1 MISAAGGTAA
11 DRPPAVP
18 EFMTSTVRVALIGLG
33 DAGLTLHLP
42 ALAQLPLATVVCAL
56 DPDVR
61 RRQQAAQAF
70 RIPVT
75 ESYDRLLASAPDVVV
90 GASPPDTHADYT
102 LRALAHG
109 AHVFCEKPFVS
120 SLDQA
125 DAIIAA
131 AVAHG
136 RQVAVNHEFRHMP
149 VFRAVIDG
157 IAQDGPLRFVQV
169 WQMMDLPP
177 WAEQGWR
184 GEMLQRTLYEAGV
197 HLVDLVVAMFGQ
209 LPLAVSAVT
218 SSCEAID
225 RPSDAVA
232 IVTLEFAG
240 GRLAQIVQN
249 RLCKG
254 ERQYL
259 ELRADTASSSWRAS
273 FGGRARVLAGL
284 FRSTRPQIRFEYGLA
299 GLAWREQGYTRQFVA
314 RNPSEP
320 TMHATR
326 ENLRQSLAAFASGG
340 RPPTTAQDAR
350 DVHEVIAACYHAAAV
365 GRRVV
370 LGSHELQPLAG
381 WRLGA
386 APPV

>member
-1 MISAAGGTAA
+1 
-11 DRPPAVP
+11 
-18 EFMTSTVRVALIGLG
+18 MTSPVRVALIGLG
-33 DAGLTLHLP
+33 EAGVTLHLP
-42 ALAQLPLATVVCAL
+42 ALAGLPSTAVVCAL
-56 DPDVR
+56 DPDAG
-61 RRQQAAQAF
+61 RRQHAAQAF

-75 ESYDRLLASAPDVVV
+75 DSYGGLRASAPDVVIV
-90 GASPPDTHADYT
+90 ASPPDTHADYT
-102 LRALAHG
+102 LSALAHG

-131 AVAHG
+131 SATHG

-149 VFRAVIDG
+149 IFRSVIDG

-177 WAEQGWR
+177 WAEPGWR

-197 HLVDLVVAMFGQ
+197 HLVDLVIAMFGQ
-209 LPLAVSAVT
+209 RPLAVSAVT
-218 SSCEAID
+218 SSCDGLD
-225 RPSDAVA
+225 RRIDAVA
-232 IVTLEFAG
+232 IVTLEFSG

-259 ELRADTASSSWRAS
+259 EVRADTASWSWRAS
-273 FGGRARVLAGL
+273 FGGRGRLLAGL
-284 FRSTRPQIRFEYGLA
+284 FRSKRPRIRVEYGLS
-299 GLAWREQGYTRQFVA
+299 GMAWRERGDTRRFLA
-314 RNPSEP
+314 RNPSQP

-326 ENLRQSLAAFASGG
+326 ETLRQSLAAFASGG

-350 DVHEVIAACYHAAAV
+350 DVHEVIAACYHAAAI

-370 LGSHELQPLAG
+370 LGSDELQPLIG
-381 WRLGA
+381 WRLGTPSRA
-386 APPV
+386 

>member
-1 MISAAGGTAA
+1 MTGASGGVQSA
-11 DRPPAVP
+11 
-18 EFMTSTVRVALIGLG
+18 RVALIGLG

-42 ALAQLPLATVVCAL
+42 ALAGLPSATVVCAL
-56 DPDVR
+56 DPDAR

-70 RIPVT
+70 RVPVT
-75 ESYDRLLASAPDVVV
+75 DSYDRLVASAPDVVIV
-90 GASPPDTHADYT
+90 ASPPDTHADYT

-131 AVAHG
+131 AAAHG
-136 RQVAVNHEFRHMP
+136 RQVAVNHEFRQMP
-149 VFRAVIDG
+149 VFRSVIDG

-169 WQMMDLPP
+169 WQMMDQPP
-177 WAEQGWR
+177 WAEPGWR
-184 GEMLQRTLYEAGV
+184 GEMVQRTLYEAGV
-197 HLVDLVVAMFGQ
+197 HLVDLVIAMFGQ
-209 LPLAVSAVT
+209 RPLAVSAVT
-218 SSCEAID
+218 SSCDGVD
-225 RPSDAVA
+225 RPIDAVVV
-232 IVTLEFAG
+232 VTLEFAG

-254 ERQYL
+254 ARQYL
-259 ELRADTASSSWRAS
+259 EVRADTASSSWRAS
-273 FGGRARVLAGL
+273 FGGRARLLAGL
-284 FRSTRPQIRFEYGLA
+284 FRSKRPQIRVEYGLS
-299 GLAWREQGYTRQFVA
+299 GMAWRERGDTRRFLA

-326 ENLRQSLAAFASGG
+326 ETLRQSLAAFASGG

-350 DVHEVIAACYHAAAV
+350 DVHEVIAACYHAASV

-370 LGSHELQPLAG
+370 LGSEELQPLGA
-381 WRLGA
+381 WCLGA
-386 APPV
+386 PSPA